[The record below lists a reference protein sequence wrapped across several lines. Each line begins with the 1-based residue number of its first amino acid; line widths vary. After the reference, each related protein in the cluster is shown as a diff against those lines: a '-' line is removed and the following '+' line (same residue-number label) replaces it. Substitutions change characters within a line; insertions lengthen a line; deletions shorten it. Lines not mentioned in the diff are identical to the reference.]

1 MKAGPPSFPQDR
13 RFMPRDP
20 LESGAPPFKKMMMS
34 IDVGLVVVGADLV
47 GLVDRHTTGFGYR

>member
-1 MKAGPPSFPQDR
+1 MALLTDTHLGF
-13 RFMPRDP
+13 
-20 LESGAPPFKKMMMS
+20 EKMMMS